1 MEAGLTSQGHPRAIF
16 QRAIKRGNLL
26 VAETT
31 LRVEIPRPTL
41 GDLLELTAL
50 IAQKQPEWFSRVA
63 ARWLLKYLRAVD
75 VWRAVAHALRGGG
88 AFAGHFFGP
97 HDSWASTPDMTFQT
111 REQLD
116 VLFAGFDVHLLKE
129 QDEDGPAASGPKHW
143 HVFDLIATKRRP
155 G

>member
-1 MEAGLTSQGHPRAIF
+1 
-16 QRAIKRGNLL
+16 
-26 VAETT
+26 
-31 LRVEIPRPTL
+31 
-41 GDLLELTAL
+41 
-50 IAQKQPEWFSRVA
+50 
-63 ARWLLKYLRAVD
+63 
-75 VWRAVAHALRGGG
+75 
-88 AFAGHFFGP
+88 
-97 HDSWASTPDMTFQT
+97 MTFQT